1 MNILFLGGVF
11 DNTIEKEI
19 LNKSKGTVHYAA
31 NKFQWNLIDGL
42 LAINDL
48 NLEILSAPFIG
59 TFPKEYENIQYKGQK
74 SVYKNVVNSNYVS
87 FNNIWGYRSISRK
100 SSLIK
105 GIKSFASNR
114 DENKVI
120 IVYSPHTTFL

>member
-74 SVYKNVVNSNYVS
+74 SVYVVFKFTRFKRLVYSVNS
-87 FNNIWGYRSISRK
+87 
-100 SSLIK
+100 
-105 GIKSFASNR
+105 
-114 DENKVI
+114 I
-120 IVYSPHTTFL
+120 INQKNGLAPYS